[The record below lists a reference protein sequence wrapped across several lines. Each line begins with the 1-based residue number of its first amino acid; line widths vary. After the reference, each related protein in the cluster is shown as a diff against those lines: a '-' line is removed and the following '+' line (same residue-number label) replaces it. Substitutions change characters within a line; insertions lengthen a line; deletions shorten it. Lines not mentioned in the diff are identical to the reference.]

1 MVLTFINELEL
12 IRIAFKKHLGLT
24 TWIHINASMV
34 SPEIWIYKYN
44 SDMHEWYYAGN
55 LTYFKNVDIYDS
67 NSFALHIKALIKQYS
82 INIDM
87 LPKINT
93 KQLELSDKKYSL
105 DDKPTMFNED
115 VLKDVFLSSF
125 PKHDNELITMNTLET
140 ASYLHINNY
149 PSWFVDEVCRRQL
162 TYQTIRGLLNVIDM
176 IRHIIIVDR
185 NDNKELLERACRI
198 ALRYK
203 HKPKSKPFWNM
214 IMNSIYVKLALTSTF
229 GNNTTVKQRKM
240 LTRNA
245 VEMLIAADRKL
256 SIGDCFRKLNTRSCN
271 DDNDDGVDKFEI
283 IYNLC
288 DILNSKL
295 TTN

>member
-1 MVLTFINELEL
+1 MVLTFIDELEL
-12 IRIAFKKHLGLT
+12 IRIAFKKQLGLT
-24 TWIHINASMV
+24 TWIHINASTM

-55 LTYFKNVDIYDS
+55 LTYFKNVSGIYDS
-67 NSFALHIKALIKQYS
+67 STFALHIKALIKQYS
-82 INIDM
+82 IIADT
-87 LPKINT
+87 LLKINT
-93 KQLELSDKKYSL
+93 KQLELSDMKYSP
-105 DDKPTMFNED
+105 DDKPSVFDED

-125 PKHDNELITMNTLET
+125 PRHDNEFIIMNTLET

-229 GNNTTVKQRKM
+229 GNNTTVRQRKM

-271 DDNDDGVDKFEI
+271 DDGVDKFEI

-295 TTN
+295 TAN